1 MAQIIWRGAIS
12 FGLVHIPVRLYPAIS
27 HQRVS
32 FGLLDKRSMDPIGYN
47 KVNKRTGKE
56 VDKSNIVRGFEY
68 EKDQYVVLSDE
79 EIKAANPESTQT
91 IDIVTFVDAP
101 EISFLYLDT
110 PYFLAPDR
118 GGDKVYALL
127 RDALKKSG
135 RIGIANVVLHSKQHL
150 ASLIPVGA
158 GLALN
163 TLRWADE
170 VRDIEPLKLPSQSAS
185 KNGISDR
192 ELKMATQL
200 IDDMTEPWDP
210 KRYHDTFN
218 DDILK
223 LVQRKV
229 KLGKTGTLRA
239 VEEASGEPKKSA
251 DILDLTEMLK
261 RSLSGKPKSAKAEST
276 ESGEAPTRTGGA
288 KAKPTAKGT
297 KGRTK
302 ASASGSAKAGS
313 SAGTSSAAKPSARSS
328 TSAPA
333 KKRAAHAGS

>member
-27 HQRVS
+27 HQRVG

-150 ASLIPVGA
+150 ASLIP
-158 GLALN
+158 
-163 TLRWADE
+163 DE
-170 VRDIEPLKLPSQSAS
+170 VAALENQVVRALKRA
-185 KNGISDR
+185 
-192 ELKMATQL
+192 
-200 IDDMTEPWDP
+200 
-210 KRYHDTFN
+210 Y
-218 DDILK
+218 
-223 LVQRKV
+223 
-229 KLGKTGTLRA
+229 GTL
-239 VEEASGEPKKSA
+239 G
-251 DILDLTEMLK
+251 
-261 RSLSGKPKSAKAEST
+261 
-276 ESGEAPTRTGGA
+276 
-288 KAKPTAKGT
+288 
-297 KGRTK
+297 
-302 ASASGSAKAGS
+302 
-313 SAGTSSAAKPSARSS
+313 
-328 TSAPA
+328 
-333 KKRAAHAGS
+333 

>member
-27 HQRVS
+27 HQRVG
-32 FGLLDKRSMDPIGYN
+32 FDLLDKRSMDPIGYR

-56 VDKSNIVRGFEY
+56 VDKGNIVRGFEY

-150 ASLIPVGA
+150 ASLIPVGS

-170 VRDIEPLKLPSQSAS
+170 VRDIEPLKLPSQSAG
-185 KNGISDR
+185 KNGISER

-210 KRYHDTFN
+210 ERYHDTFH
-218 DDILK
+218 DEILK
-223 LVQRKV
+223 LVQRKI
-229 KLGKTGTLRA
+229 KLGKTGTLRPL
-239 VEEASGEPKKSA
+239 EEESGEPKKSA

-261 RSLSGKPKSAKAEST
+261 RSLSGKSKAAKAEPA
-276 ESGEAPTRTGGA
+276 EAADSVDAPARAGAA
-288 KAKPTAKGT
+288 KAKPAAKGIQGRRKVGTSGGTSRST
-297 KGRTK
+297 KG
-302 ASASGSAKAGS
+302 SMSG
-313 SAGTSSAAKPSARSS
+313 AAKPGTR
-328 TSAPA
+328 APA
-333 KKRAAHAGS
+333 KKRVAHAGS

>member
-27 HQRVS
+27 HQRVG
-32 FGLLDKRSMDPIGYN
+32 FDLLDKRSMDPIGYR
-47 KVNKRTGKE
+47 KINKRTGKE
-56 VDKSNIVRGFEY
+56 VDKGNIVRGFEY

-170 VRDIEPLKLPSQSAS
+170 VRDIEPLKLPSQSAG

-210 KRYHDTFN
+210 ERYHDTFH
-218 DDILK
+218 DEILK

-229 KLGKTGTLRA
+229 KLGKTGTLRP
-239 VEEASGEPKKSA
+239 VEEPSGEPKKSA

-261 RSLSGKPKSAKAEST
+261 RSLSGKPKAAK
-276 ESGEAPTRTGGA
+276 GEAAEAADAPARPARA
-288 KAKPTAKGT
+288 KAKPAAQGT

-302 ASASGSAKAGS
+302 GSTSGSTKG
-313 SAGTSSAAKPSARSS
+313 S
-328 TSAPA
+328 TSGATSPSTRTSTKAPA